1 MTTNDHQKLLLRTN
15 PLIFIALM
23 TAFYVS
29 SCTKERTMGS
39 NVDIYQST
47 SDFYSKNGV
56 ALQNYSVDA
65 AMGGAFTT
73 PHGTV
78 ISIPPNAFTD
88 LSGNIITGKVDIEF
102 KDIYKKS
109 DMLLSFMPTDS
120 HGWPLKSAGEFFI
133 RAKSNNTPVKIAP
146 QQKIRVNQPLNNNQI
161 DSGLGMEPFFRVQ
174 DSLGWQMDSSN
185 ASLEFSASSYVFS
198 LYQFSTQ
205 LDSGTWC
212 NSDNPYY
219 FGRYTTT
226 GLIIRA
232 NHAMQAHGTDVF
244 LLFKN
249 VNSMVHVYSD
259 GADFP
264 YHFAPL
270 GLDCTIVAVGVK
282 DKKLY
287 SAFVPITIGNNQTV
301 KFSLNQ
307 TTTDDFKAQ
316 LNLLND

>member
-1 MTTNDHQKLLLRTN
+1 MKTNNHQKLLLRTN
-15 PLIFIALM
+15 LLTFIAVM
-23 TAFYVS
+23 TAFYVI

-39 NVDIYQST
+39 NVDNYQST
-47 SDFYSKNGV
+47 SDFYNKNGV

-73 PHGTV
+73 PQGTV

-88 LSGNIITGKVDIEF
+88 PSGNIITGKVDIEF

-120 HGWPLKSAGEFFI
+120 YGWPLKSAGEFFI

-146 QQKIRVNQPLNNNQI
+146 QQKIQVNQPLNNNQV
-161 DSGLGMEPFFRVQ
+161 DSGMGMMPFFRQ
-174 DSLGWQMDSSN
+174 DSVGWRMDSAN
-185 ASLEFSASSYVFS
+185 TSLEFSASSYIFS
-198 LYQFSTQ
+198 LYQFSSP

-226 GLIIRA
+226 SLTIHENDAI
-232 NHAMQAHGTDVF
+232 QTYGTDVF

-249 VNSMVHVYSD
+249 VNSMVHVYRD
-259 GADFP
+259 GTDFP
-264 YHFAPL
+264 YQFAPL

-287 SAFVPITIGNNQTV
+287 SAFIPITIGNNQTV